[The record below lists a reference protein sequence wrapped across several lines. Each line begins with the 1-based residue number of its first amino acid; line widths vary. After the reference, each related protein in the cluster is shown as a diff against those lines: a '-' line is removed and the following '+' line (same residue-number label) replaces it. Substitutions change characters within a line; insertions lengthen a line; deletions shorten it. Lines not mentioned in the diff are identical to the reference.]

1 MISLLTQMHNLW
13 YADSASGQHTEP
25 LRVTH
30 TEVKNVEKCKRS
42 RWMEA
47 IVYPGIEEDEALRR
61 LEEKGIDYAAI
72 THDIDVVPETGE
84 QKAAHTHVLM
94 RFKDAKTASAVG
106 KLLGVKPERVEYKDN
121 SKAAMC
127 YLLHETDAAR
137 KAGKARYAAE
147 RLRGSMADE
156 VRQAVDAARGQAD
169 EGRQVLDVLDW
180 IESQQTMV
188 KLSDMA
194 RWAAANGRWAT
205 MRRAGIIFRGILD
218 EHNYAIALRDEEQRR
233 AEKEEKA

>member
-1 MISLLTQMHNLW
+1 M
-13 YADSASGQHTEP
+13 
-25 LRVTH
+25 
-30 TEVKNVEKCKRS
+30 EKCKRS
-42 RWMEA
+42 RWLEA
-47 IVYPGIEEDEALRR
+47 IIYPGVEEDAVIQR
-61 LEEKGIDYAAI
+61 LEEKCIEYAAI

-94 RFKDAKTASAVG
+94 RFKDAKTASAVA

-137 KAGKARYAAE
+137 MAGKARYAAE

-169 EGRQVLDVLDW
+169 EGRQVVDLLDW
-180 IESQQTMV
+180 IDSQESYIR
-188 KLSDMA
+188 LSDMA

-205 MRRAGIIFRGILD
+205 LRRAGIIFRGILD
-218 EHNYAIALRDEEQRR
+218 EHNHEVWQS
-233 AEKEEKA
+233 AEKENEKNDNSRK